1 MNTSN
6 YYENEERKN
15 EIRIE
20 HDELALDQFILNDV
34 KNKNSQVLFHEALKT
49 LIDKY
54 NTLNEEKRRE
64 EGIFYLKDDNI
75 LLGNITEEI
84 VQAYNNYKALFDNL
98 MAGKSMFFENSIQNQ
113 IKSVIKLFQKI
124 IITIIEMLVSY
135 SIA

>member
-6 YYENEERKN
+6 YYENDEKKN

-20 HDELALDQFILNDV
+20 HDELALEQFILNDE

-54 NTLNEEKRRE
+54 NTLSEEKRRE

-84 VQAYNNYKALFDNL
+84 SSTSL
-98 MAGKSMFFENSIQNQ
+98 
-113 IKSVIKLFQKI
+113 
-124 IITIIEMLVSY
+124 
-135 SIA
+135 